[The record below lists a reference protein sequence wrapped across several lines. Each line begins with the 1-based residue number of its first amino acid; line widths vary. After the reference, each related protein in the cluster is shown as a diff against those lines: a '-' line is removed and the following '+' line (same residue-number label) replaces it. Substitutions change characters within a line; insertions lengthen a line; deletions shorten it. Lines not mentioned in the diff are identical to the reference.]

1 MFTPKVFAEHNID
14 NIASFIKSYP
24 LATVI
29 ARTENGM
36 EASHIPMYWQDNG
49 TEHGC
54 LYGHITITNPLNV
67 KVDMTS
73 PWLVIFQESGHYIT
87 PNWYPSKATT
97 HKAVPTWNYQAVHVT
112 GQVEVLTQCSRIIE
126 ILTHQTADF
135 EASQPIPWSL
145 KDAPEKYIQAMTRAI
160 VGIRVDIT
168 DIQAQF

>member
-145 KDAPEKYIQAMTRAI
+145 KDAPEKYIQAITRAI